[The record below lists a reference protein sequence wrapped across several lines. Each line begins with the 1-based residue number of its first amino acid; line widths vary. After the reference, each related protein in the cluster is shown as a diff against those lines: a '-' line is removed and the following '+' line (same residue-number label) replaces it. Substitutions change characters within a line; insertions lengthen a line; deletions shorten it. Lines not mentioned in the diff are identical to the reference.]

1 MTKQSIF
8 FTLVFV
14 ILVSSVRL
22 PAQQTRRE
30 VAHPSA
36 ADSKPNSSE
45 VPDGYAINTH
55 FTRVVVLRFK
65 YDTDLLA
72 GLKKMVEQEKI
83 KNAVILAG
91 IGSVRNY
98 QVHQVGNRNFPL
110 KDVFVKNPTGPA
122 DIISMNGYVINGR
135 VHPHIT
141 MARPEGAFGGHLED
155 GTTVY
160 TFAVVTLGVLEDN
173 ADLSKVDD
181 WSYR

>member
-1 MTKQSIF
+1 MKKSSIF
-8 FTLVFV
+8 LAFLFVVFV
-14 ILVSSVRL
+14 STARL
-22 PAQQTRRE
+22 PAQQTQRE
-30 VAHPSA
+30 VAHPSPS
-36 ADSKPNSSE
+36 DTKPNSAQ

-98 QVHQVGNRNFPL
+98 QVHQVGNRDFPL

-141 MARPEGAFGGHLED
+141 MARPEGAFGGHLEP

-160 TFAVVTLGVLEDN
+160 TFAVVTLGILEDS

>member
-1 MTKQSIF
+1 MKKSSIF
-8 FTLVFV
+8 LAFLFVVFV
-14 ILVSSVRL
+14 STVRL
-22 PAQQTRRE
+22 PAQQTQRE
-30 VAHPSA
+30 VAHPSPS
-36 ADSKPNSSE
+36 DSKPNSVQ
-45 VPDGYAINTH
+45 VPDGYAISTH

-65 YDTDLLA
+65 YNTDLLA
-72 GLKKMVEQEKI
+72 GLKKMVAQEKI

-98 QVHQVGNRNFPL
+98 QVHQVGNRDFPL

-141 MARPEGAFGGHLED
+141 MARPKGAFGGHLEP

-160 TFAVVTLGVLEDN
+160 TFAVVTLGVLEDS